1 MGQLICKIDGVVV
14 QAPEGWQGVQSL
26 MTWDNDSVQA
36 NITTTNFTFVA
47 DAAKAIK
54 DFVNANGYFTSLP
67 ITFED
72 YEDSGSSYVF
82 DGYIDFTEGY
92 VDLTPSDETLQ
103 FKVQCTIKER
113 NQIDTF
119 KAKAMG
125 TTWALLESQG
135 YITSTMFSKILY
147 VKQKP
152 FDALEVLMIEV
163 QIMQTS
169 ILLAQA
175 IADLAKNVANIVAHT
190 VGGVSGPI
198 AGGGFTIAVAVIQLV
213 YSIALLVA
221 LIKLY
226 NKILEVFLPMPRY
239 AKALTLKQYMNI
251 ACNAFGGYK
260 FSSSIIDLNT
270 LYIFPSK
277 DLVVDNKPLN
287 SPSTDTGYFNVKDYG
302 YIVGEYFQLVEK
314 LFNAKFKIDNAK
326 KTVHFE
332 PLNND
337 VFWLSQS
344 TLPSQSTYQMEDVYI
359 SGWRPNTEEISGVR
373 VVKFE
378 TDDYDIWTKEKYS
391 GTAHEIHTEVANIPN
406 AQRSLIKGYDEV
418 RIELALGNQK
428 ENKNKI
434 EEMLGALYN
443 GINDIA
449 NIFGI
454 GVSPT
459 VAAYQHIASALK
471 IQDDQTKMPKL
482 LKCVTINIA
491 GGQYKVLANNQRDVC
506 GAKYFY
512 DNYIIDKSFVA
523 NNYRAQWRIY
533 ENIIIPFSRSS
544 FVAIGN
550 NNYFYN
556 SDGDV
561 CRMEKITWE
570 HDKDKAVATY
580 RIRKPY
586 DTNLKETIITI

>member
-14 QAPEGWQGVQSL
+14 QAPEDWQGVQSL

-72 YEDSGSSYVF
+72 YEESGSSPVF

-92 VDLTPSDETLQ
+92 VELTPSDETLQ

-135 YITSTMFSKILY
+135 YITSAMFSKILY

-152 FDALEVLMIEV
+152 YDAFEILMVEM
-163 QIMQTS
+163 QILQTS
-169 ILLAQA
+169 ILIAQT
-175 IADLAKNVANIVAHT
+175 IADLAKNIASIAAHAA
-190 VGGVSGPI
+190 GGVTGFV
-198 AGGGFTIAVAVIQLV
+198 AAAAFTIAVAIIQLIYAV
-213 YSIALLVA
+213 ALIVA
-221 LIKLY
+221 LIKLF
-226 NKILEVFLPMPRY
+226 NKILEVFLPNPRF
-239 AKALTLKQYMNI
+239 ANALTLKQYLEI
-251 ACNAFGGYK
+251 ACSGLGGYT
-260 FSSSIIDLNT
+260 FSSSINDLNDF
-270 LYIFPSK
+270 YIFPSK
-277 DLVVDNKPLN
+277 DLVVDNNPFTQ
-287 SPSTDTGYFNVKDYG
+287 PSTDTGYFNIKDFG
-302 YIVGEYFQLVEK
+302 YIVGEYFQIIEK
-314 LFNAKFKIDNAK
+314 LFNAKFKVDNVK
-326 KTVHFE
+326 KIVHFE
-332 PLNND
+332 PLKND
-337 VFWLSQS
+337 AFWLTQS
-344 TLPSQSTYQMEDVYI
+344 TFQMENVLTQ
-359 SGWRPNTEEISGVR
+359 GWKPNTDEIVGVR

-378 TDDYDIWTKEKYS
+378 TDDYDLWTKEKYS
-391 GTAHEIHTEVANIPN
+391 GTAHEIHTEVSNIPN
-406 AQRSLIKGYDEV
+406 IQRSLIKGYDEV
-418 RIELALGNQK
+418 RIELSLGNQK
-428 ENKNKI
+428 EKKNYI
-434 EEMLGALYN
+434 ETVISVMISGINYIANLLGASVPST
-443 GINDIA
+443 I
-449 NIFGI
+449 
-454 GVSPT
+454 S
-459 VAAYQHIASALK
+459 AYQHISKALK
-471 IQDDQTKMPKL
+471 IQDDQTKMAKL
-482 LKCVTINIA
+482 LRCESITVA
-491 GGQYKVLANNQRDVC
+491 GSTYKVLTNSQRDNC

-533 ENIIIPFSRSS
+533 ENIVIPFSRSS

-556 SDGDV
+556 SDGEV
-561 CRMEKITWE
+561 CRMEKLTWE
-570 HDKDKAVATY
+570 HDKDKATATY
-580 RIRKPY
+580 RVRKPY

>member
-72 YEDSGSSYVF
+72 YEESGSSPVF

-92 VDLTPSDETLQ
+92 VELTPSDETLQ

-135 YITSTMFSKILY
+135 YITSAMFSKILY

-152 FDALEVLMIEV
+152 YDAFEILMVEM
-163 QIMQTS
+163 QILQTS
-169 ILLAQA
+169 ILIAQT
-175 IADLAKNVANIVAHT
+175 IADLAKNIASIAAHAA
-190 VGGVSGPI
+190 GGVTGFV
-198 AGGGFTIAVAVIQLV
+198 AAAAFTIAVAIIQLIYAV
-213 YSIALLVA
+213 ALIVA
-221 LIKLY
+221 LIKLF
-226 NKILEVFLPMPRY
+226 NKILEVFLPNPRF
-239 AKALTLKQYMNI
+239 ANALTLKQYLEI
-251 ACNAFGGYK
+251 ACSGLGGYT

-332 PLNND
+332 PLKND
-337 VFWLSQS
+337 AFWLTQS
-344 TLPSQSTYQMEDVYI
+344 TFQMENVLTQ
-359 SGWRPNTEEISGVR
+359 GWRPNTEEISGVR

-378 TDDYDIWTKEKYS
+378 TDDYDIWTKEKYT
-391 GTAHEIHTEVANIPN
+391 GTAHEIHLEVANIPN

-428 ENKNKI
+428 ETKNKI

-512 DNYIIDKSFVA
+512 DNYIIEKSFVD
-523 NNYRAQWRIY
+523 NNFRNQWRIY
-533 ENIIIPFSRSS
+533 ENIIIPFSRTS

-561 CRMEKITWE
+561 CRMEKLTWE

>member
-14 QAPEGWQGVQSL
+14 QAPEDWQGVQSL

-72 YEDSGSSYVF
+72 YEESGSSPVF

-92 VDLTPSDETLQ
+92 VELTPSDETLQ

-135 YITSTMFSKILY
+135 YITSAMFSKILY

-152 FDALEVLMIEV
+152 YDAFEILMVEM
-163 QIMQTS
+163 QILQTS
-169 ILLAQA
+169 ILIAQT
-175 IADLAKNVANIVAHT
+175 IADLAKNIASIAAHAA
-190 VGGVSGPI
+190 GGVTGFV
-198 AGGGFTIAVAVIQLV
+198 AAAAFTIAVAIIQLIYAV
-213 YSIALLVA
+213 ALIVA
-221 LIKLY
+221 LIKLF
-226 NKILEVFLPMPRY
+226 NKILEVFLPNPRF
-239 AKALTLKQYMNI
+239 ANALTLKQYLEI
-251 ACNAFGGYK
+251 ACSGLGGYT

-332 PLNND
+332 PLKND
-337 VFWLSQS
+337 AFWLTQS
-344 TLPSQSTYQMEDVYI
+344 TFQMENVLTQ
-359 SGWRPNTEEISGVR
+359 GWRPNTEEISGVR

-378 TDDYDIWTKEKYS
+378 TDDYDIWTKEKYT
-391 GTAHEIHTEVANIPN
+391 GTAHEIHLEVANIPN

-428 ENKNKI
+428 ETKNKI

-512 DNYIIDKSFVA
+512 DNYIIEKSFVD
-523 NNYRAQWRIY
+523 NNFRNQWRIY
-533 ENIIIPFSRSS
+533 ENIIIPFSRTS

-561 CRMEKITWE
+561 CRMEKLTWE